1 MDNFDDMNRIIYTPT
16 VGWAC
21 SHWSHL
27 FKTSRGMYFSIH
39 DKGEMASLV
48 YNWEHDD
55 VDAVVVTDGSRYVH
69 ITVWKFQ
76 DFFTIQI
83 LREISLNLEISKMP
97 LFAI

>member
-55 VDAVVVTDGSRYVH
+55 VDAVVVTDGSRY
-69 ITVWKFQ
+69 
-76 DFFTIQI
+76 DFT
-83 LREISLNLEISKMP
+83 
-97 LFAI
+97 